1 MTYILNNFVK
11 TNLIKYDSIFSNGDL
26 KNNNFDEYI
35 INKIKHQIGKTEK
48 ELYEKFKIN
57 DEANQRNR
65 ILVNKILG
73 VNTKNSEEFE
83 KANIVIKTIRVQ
95 KDGTPKESMS
105 FPKICIMDFVE
116 QDFES
121 SYEYNYFAETR
132 FLFVVFKENED
143 EIYKLK
149 GAKFWNMPIE
159 ELETTGKLEWEAYKN
174 KFIEGINFKIS
185 SNGKRIENDL
195 PKKSEHKIFHLRP
208 HSKKSAYLIDGKK
221 YGNGKDS
228 DMDLLPNGDKMVY
241 QCFWLNNTYIANI
254 IKDIL

>member
-1 MTYILNNFVK
+1 MYTEFKLNKVAK
-11 TNLIKYDSIFSNGDL
+11 Q
-26 KNNNFDEYI
+26 KNS
-35 INKIKHQIGKTEK
+35 
-48 ELYEKFKIN
+48 
-57 DEANQRNR
+57 

-73 VNTKNSEEFE
+73 VNTENSEEFE
-83 KANIVIKTIRVQ
+83 KANITIKTIRVE
-95 KDGTPKESMS
+95 KNGIPKESMS
-105 FPKICIMDFVE
+105 FPKICIREFVKQE
-116 QDFES
+116 FEN

-132 FLFVVFKENED
+132 FLLVVFKENED
-143 EIYKLK
+143 KIYKLK

-174 KFIEGINFKIS
+174 KFIEGVNFKIS

-208 HSKKSAYLIDGKK
+208 HSSKSAYLIDGKK

-241 QCFWLNNTYIANI
+241 QCFWLNNTYIAKI